1 MKNYLF
7 TAWGAGQLP
16 HLAGRGCLF
25 RSIVRLL
32 VLSGFAL
39 MTACGPAPRS
49 SQSLPAAQ
57 PTVAALPPPK
67 TLESTLQLGPDVE
80 EISLYP
86 QGAESAHGDTIAV
99 GEQFDGAHHSIW
111 GSSRRAHQDWGR
123 AQLMQTSDSGHSN
136 NPRVAVNAQG
146 YTYTPRG

>member
-1 MKNYLF
+1 
-7 TAWGAGQLP
+7 
-16 HLAGRGCLF
+16 
-25 RSIVRLL
+25 
-32 VLSGFAL
+32 
-39 MTACGPAPRS
+39 MTACGPAPRR
-49 SQSLPAAQ
+49 SQSLLAAQ
-57 PTVAALPPPK
+57 PAVAAVPPPK

-123 AQLMQTSDSGHSN
+123 AQLMPTSDSGHSY